1 MDPTALLDL
10 EVSICKVH
18 DKFLS
23 SHKRGF
29 LPRSQRRTG
38 VKNED
43 IDDFVRKATELER
56 AIKGLSDG
64 TLKPEEVKIEGI
76 ETEEEKER
84 KKVKLVLSFSA

>member
-1 MDPTALLDL
+1 
-10 EVSICKVH
+10 
-18 DKFLS
+18 
-23 SHKRGF
+23 
-29 LPRSQRRTG
+29 
-38 VKNED
+38 
-43 IDDFVRKATELER
+43 LER